1 MSKRKQAGDP
11 HCSHCRERG
20 EVGVHTIHP
29 SEFCGWPGG
38 PHYNASNEVA
48 GRQAGAQACYKA
60 KENAKQQKLQQLG
73 GVGAG
78 NVAQFSAVVTQ
89 QATASST
96 AMDSL
101 ESKVESL
108 TAEAKGIKTELA
120 KANGQLSQI
129 MRFFQKISSHADSIN
144 TNSNSNS
151 NSNSSNGSKDK
162 GKGKGKGQA
171 AARSSNRSNS
181 SKGNSSKSSSA
192 QYNNDD
198 SSWYGSWEGY

>member
-20 EVGVHTIHP
+20 EVGVHTMHP

-78 NVAQFSAVVTQ
+78 NVAQFSAVVQ

-96 AMDSL
+96 SL

-108 TAEAKGIKTELA
+108 TTEVKDMKTELA

-129 MRFFQKISSHADSIN
+129 MRFF
-144 TNSNSNS
+144 
-151 NSNSSNGSKDK
+151 
-162 GKGKGKGQA
+162 
-171 AARSSNRSNS
+171 
-181 SKGNSSKSSSA
+181 
-192 QYNNDD
+192 
-198 SSWYGSWEGY
+198 